1 SAEWK
6 ADKSLW
12 QKVNGFGNSRVQVL
26 VSFYPGIS
34 EADILAFIANEGGTL
49 MKGNLEFLGNYKIVI
64 AASRLKHL
72 AQWYGVS
79 YLNAVSEE
87 IALNRES
94 QHATRVNLAQLPVS
108 LGGYGL
114 KGDGVTIGVGDNTSG
129 TFHVDLKDR
138 I

>member
-1 SAEWK
+1 
-6 ADKSLW
+6 
-12 QKVNGFGNSRVQVL
+12 
-26 VSFYPGIS
+26 
-34 EADILAFIANEGGTL
+34 
-49 MKGNLEFLGNYKIVI
+49 
-64 AASRLKHL
+64 
-72 AQWYGVS
+72 
-79 YLNAVSEE
+79 LNAVSEE

-138 I
+138 IINYNPAGYTNHGVHINGIVGGAGIMEPKGVGMAPHARLVDHLYDG